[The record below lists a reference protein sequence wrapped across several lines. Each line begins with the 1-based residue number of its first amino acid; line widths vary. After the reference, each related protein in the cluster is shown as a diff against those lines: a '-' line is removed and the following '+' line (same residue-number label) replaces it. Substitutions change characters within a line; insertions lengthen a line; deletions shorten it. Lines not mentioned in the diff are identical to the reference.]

1 MNEFLIYQFKV
12 AILIALFYV
21 FWKLLASKGT
31 WHSLNR
37 MVLLFTTIASFVLPL
52 CVFNIHQT
60 IEVTSVMAE
69 HSADARYLSLV
80 SETGKDSLP
89 AGNLVL
95 TNNLFPEVSFDYQF
109 IFVIIYIIGVLV
121 VLLRLLLS
129 LYKLHK
135 LETISEKHHLD
146 NGVRIAVCD
155 KVKSPFSWRK
165 TIYMNHNDFEEGAPM
180 LLEHELGHIRL
191 HHSADIIIVELIT
204 AMQWFNPTI
213 WLLRADLRT
222 VHEYEADQQVI
233 SNGFDEIQYLHL
245 LIKRTA
251 IQNGYSV
258 ANGFCNSTLKNR
270 ISMITK
276 PKSQPLQLLRL
287 LYLLPI
293 IVFSLVMSAQVKKE
307 MVVKS
312 TFTEESA
319 IIFEHKDGKEWIGVK
334 VPAGAFFTWLANGRL
349 VERSIVKE
357 GGWMNNRG
365 IHYINEDIVTLDG
378 QIVNSHY
385 HPYVPLSSIKEVKLI
400 QGENPRRIELY
411 TK

>member
-1 MNEFLIYQFKV
+1 MSEFIIYQFKV

-37 MVLLFTTIASFVLPL
+37 MVLLSTTIASFVLPL

-60 IEVTSVMAE
+60 VEVTSVMAE
-69 HSADARYLSLV
+69 HSADTRYLLPV
-80 SETGKDSLP
+80 SIIGQDSLP
-89 AGNLVL
+89 
-95 TNNLFPEVSFDYQF
+95 TESYSFPVVSFDYQF
-109 IFVIIYIIGVLV
+109 IFAIIYIIGVLV
-121 VLLRLLLS
+121 VLSRLLLS

-135 LETISEKHHLD
+135 LETISEIHPLD

-165 TIYMNHNDFEEGAPM
+165 TIYMNRNDFEEGAPM

-191 HHSADIIIVELIT
+191 HHSADNIIVELIT

-245 LIKRTA
+245 LIYRPA

-293 IVFSLVMSAQVKKE
+293 IVFSLAMSAQVKKE
-307 MVVKS
+307 MVVKDN
-312 TFTEESA
+312 FTEESA

-349 VERSIVKE
+349 VERSIIKE

-378 QIVNSHY
+378 QIVNSYY

-400 QGENPRRIELY
+400 QGEKPRRIELY

>member
-1 MNEFLIYQFKV
+1 MNDFLIYEFKV
-12 AILIALFYV
+12 ALLIALFYV
-21 FWKLLASKGT
+21 FWKLLVSKGT

-37 MVLLFTTIASFVLPL
+37 MVLLSTAIASFVLPL

-60 IEVTSVMAE
+60 VEVTSVIAE
-69 HSADARYLSLV
+69 HSADTRYLLPV
-80 SETGKDSLP
+80 SIIGQDCLSTESHS
-89 AGNLVL
+89 
-95 TNNLFPEVSFDYQF
+95 FPEVSFDYQF

-121 VLLRLLLS
+121 VFSRTLLS

-135 LETISEKHHLD
+135 LETISEIHPLD

-165 TIYMNHNDFEEGAPM
+165 TIYMNRNDFEEGAPM

-191 HHSADIIIVELIT
+191 HHSVDNIIVELII

-222 VHEYEADQQVI
+222 VHEYEADQHVI

-293 IVFSLVMSAQVKKE
+293 IVFSLAMSAQVKKE
-307 MVVKS
+307 MVVKN
-312 TFTEESA
+312 TFAEESA

-334 VPAGAFFTWLANGRL
+334 VPAGAFFTWLANGHL
-349 VERSIVKE
+349 VERSIIKE
-357 GGWMNNRG
+357 GGFMNNRG
-365 IHYINEDIVTLDG
+365 RHYINEDIVTLDG

-400 QGENPRRIELY
+400 QGEKPRRIELY

>member
-1 MNEFLIYQFKV
+1 MSEFIIYQFKV

-37 MVLLFTTIASFVLPL
+37 MVLLSTTIASFVLPL

-60 IEVTSVMAE
+60 VEVTSVMAE
-69 HSADARYLSLV
+69 HSADTRYLLPV
-80 SETGKDSLP
+80 SIIGQDSLP
-89 AGNLVL
+89 
-95 TNNLFPEVSFDYQF
+95 TESYSFPVVSFDYQF
-109 IFVIIYIIGVLV
+109 IFAIIYIIGVLV
-121 VLLRLLLS
+121 VLSRLLLS

-135 LETISEKHHLD
+135 LETISEIHPLD

-165 TIYMNHNDFEEGAPM
+165 TIYMNRNDFEEGAPM

-191 HHSADIIIVELIT
+191 HHSADNIIVELIT

-245 LIKRTA
+245 LIYRPA

-276 PKSQPLQLLRL
+276 PNSQPLQLLRL

-293 IVFSLVMSAQVKKE
+293 IVFSLAMSAQVKKE
-307 MVVKS
+307 MVVKDN
-312 TFTEESA
+312 FTEESA

-349 VERSIVKE
+349 VERSIIKE

-378 QIVNSHY
+378 QIVNSYY

-400 QGENPRRIELY
+400 QGEKPRRIELY

>member
-1 MNEFLIYQFKV
+1 MSEFIIYQFKV

-37 MVLLFTTIASFVLPL
+37 MVLLSTTIASFVLPL

-60 IEVTSVMAE
+60 VEVTSVIAE
-69 HSADARYLSLV
+69 HSADTRYLLPV
-80 SETGKDSLP
+80 SIIGQDSLP
-89 AGNLVL
+89 
-95 TNNLFPEVSFDYQF
+95 TESYSFPVVSFDYQF
-109 IFVIIYIIGVLV
+109 IFAIIYIIGVLV
-121 VLLRLLLS
+121 VLSRTLLS

-135 LETISEKHHLD
+135 LETISEIHPLD

-165 TIYMNHNDFEEGAPM
+165 TIYMNRNDFEEGAPM

-191 HHSADIIIVELIT
+191 RHSADNIIVELIT

-251 IQNGYSV
+251 IQNGYSMT
-258 ANGFCNSTLKNR
+258 NGFCNSTLKNR

-293 IVFSLVMSAQVKKE
+293 IVFSLAMSAQVKKE
-307 MVVKS
+307 MVVKN
-312 TFTEESA
+312 TFAEESA

-349 VERSIVKE
+349 AERSIIKE

-378 QIVNSHY
+378 QIVNSYY

-400 QGENPRRIELY
+400 QGEKPRRIELY